1 MARAS
6 PFAKSSTTALTSAF
20 VVLSCFALRRAHP
33 PAIPSC
39 KRPQRPLGSAAVI
52 AVLATIGEATT
63 RLHSSALKLALLAI
77 AQLLVRSSRSTSL
90 PGDRLIASDLG
101 GRLLTE
107 PTVKDTAQHSS
118 DQRCYPEQPKLSNR
132 PPTHEQGRACATGRI
147 DRRVGER

>member
-52 AVLATIGEATT
+52 AVPATIGEATT

-77 AQLLVRSSRSTSL
+77 AQLLVRSSRSTPVLSSA
-90 PGDRLIASDLG
+90 GDRPIASDLG

-107 PTVKDTAQHSS
+107 PTIKNTSQQRKWSAWLRDT
-118 DQRCYPEQPKLSNR
+118 P
-132 PPTHEQGRACATGRI
+132 AC
-147 DRRVGER
+147 

>member
-52 AVLATIGEATT
+52 AVPATIGEATT

-77 AQLLVRSSRSTSL
+77 AQLLVRSSRSTSYRW
-90 PGDRLIASDLG
+90 PVI
-101 GRLLTE
+101 GRSPVIWAE
-107 PTVKDTAQHSS
+107 GSS
-118 DQRCYPEQPKLSNR
+118 LS
-132 PPTHEQGRACATGRI
+132 QGRALTARPAGTRLLPI
-147 DRRVGER
+147 EVFVDINREPYAAAS